1 MGPFLLF
8 SSAVGSYLGGSIL
21 TPAPKLQDVD
31 SSHTTGAVPDDLSS
45 VCISILWGR
54 LTFSL
59 YPAFDGSL
67 HVAAVGLLR
76 RGLSSPRGSDT
87 LDLHMSQN
95 RTVLFTF
102 CVLFSLSLNA
112 QNSNRH
118 GNAAPLPFGAVPQ
131 MTQVQQEN
139 FPPQLLEQ
147 LSAIKAA
154 ALDDDYAYRQ
164 LAHLT
169 ENIGA
174 RPAGSIQAKA
184 AVDYVAAQLRQ
195 LGLDVQ
201 LEEVP
206 VPHWVRGA
214 ESAELIDYPG
224 QVPGTT
230 QKIVLTALG
239 GSTAT
244 PVEGINADLV
254 VVNNFDELK
263 AMGRDNVAG
272 KIVLFNEIYDK
283 EKAAAGSSFL
293 AYGEAVRYRASGAKA
308 AAELGAVASLIRS
321 VGSADFRLPHTGF
334 SYPAGIPAGAV
345 TAEDAALM
353 AHLAE
358 QGKVRM
364 HLTLTPHKLADT
376 TGYNVI
382 ADLKG
387 SEHPEQVVIVSGH
400 LDSWD
405 LGTGA
410 IDDAAGVVVAMEAA
424 EILQKLH
431 LRPRRTLRVIAWMDE
446 ETGGSGSQAYAK
458 DHLSQFPNHIAC
470 MESDAGA
477 GHPLGFDVK
486 MPAAA
491 AELLRPVSTVLESF
505 GATAIQPS
513 SYAPG
518 ADIALMSEAGVPALG
533 LLQDG
538 RTYFHYHHTA
548 ADTLDKVVPS
558 ELRENGAAMAVM
570 GYALASIRDALP
582 R

>member
-1 MGPFLLF
+1 
-8 SSAVGSYLGGSIL
+8 
-21 TPAPKLQDVD
+21 
-31 SSHTTGAVPDDLSS
+31 
-45 VCISILWGR
+45 
-54 LTFSL
+54 
-59 YPAFDGSL
+59 
-67 HVAAVGLLR
+67 
-76 RGLSSPRGSDT
+76 
-87 LDLHMSQN
+87 
-95 RTVLFTF
+95 
-102 CVLFSLSLNA
+102 
-112 QNSNRH
+112 
-118 GNAAPLPFGAVPQ
+118 

-139 FPPQLLEQ
+139 FPPQLLDQ

-169 ENIGA
+169 ENIGP
-174 RPAGSIQAKA
+174 RPTGSTQAKA
-184 AVDYVAAQLRQ
+184 AVDYVASQLRQ
-195 LGLDVQ
+195 LGLEVQ
-201 LEEVP
+201 LEEVK

-214 ESAELIDYPG
+214 ETAELTDYPG

-244 PVEGINADLV
+244 PSEGITADLV

-263 AMGRDNVAG
+263 ALGREKVAG
-272 KIVLFNEIYDK
+272 KIVLYNEIYDD
-283 EKAAAGSSFL
+283 EKAAAGLSFV
-293 AYGEAVRYRASGAKA
+293 AYGEAVRYRAAGAKA
-308 AAELGAVASLIRS
+308 AAEMGAVGSLVRS
-321 VGSADFRLPHTGF
+321 VGSADFRLPHTGS

-345 TAEDAALM
+345 SAEDATLM
-353 AHLAE
+353 ADLSA
-358 QGKVRM
+358 QGKVRI
-364 HLTLTPHKLADT
+364 HLTLTPQKLPDV

-387 SEHPEQVVIVSGH
+387 TEHPEQIVIVSGH

-410 IDDAAGVVVAMEAA
+410 IDDGAGVVVAMEAA
-424 EILQKLH
+424 QILQKLH

-458 DHLSQFPNHIAC
+458 NHFSQFPNHVAC
-470 MESDAGA
+470 IESDSGA

-491 AELLRPVSTVLESF
+491 AELLRPVTSVLRSF

-513 SYAPG
+513 AYPPG

-558 ELRENGAAMAVM
+558 DLRENAAAMAVM
-570 GYALASIRDALP
+570 GYALASIRDPLP